1 MADIKMKKKNNTQI
15 KKFDKA
21 KIYSQKL
28 KENIVETKEKNSY
41 EKNDN
46 ESSATEYGINQ
57 ITDKTKRIAEKGTRT
72 FNQYGQKSAQVTK
85 RNIQETTANIKQKV
99 ENYKIK
105 NNIKTIN
112 DIKNTNLKKTQRT
125 IKNTPNKIK
134 TTTKMTR
141 KTVTAT
147 TKVMQKTYQITKMTI
162 KNTIKGVK
170 TGIKATISTIKGIIA
185 GTKAL
190 ISLLLAG
197 GWIAVLI
204 IVIICL
210 IGLICS
216 SVFGIFFSNEKG
228 ANSRTMSSVVSEINT
243 EFANK
248 ISEIQTNTE
257 HEDYEINSNR
267 AEWKDIIAVYAVLV
281 SGGEEQSDV
290 ITLDDKKIEKLRS
303 IFWEMNTIS
312 SRTEDIEK
320 EIEITDD
327 KGNKKIEKVTRKVL
341 YIEITS
347 KSVDEMISIHN
358 LNEKQKKQL
367 AELQKAEYNS
377 MWSNVLYGSS
387 AGSTDIV
394 QVAFSQIGNVGG
406 QPFWSW
412 YGFDSRVEWCA
423 CFVSWCA
430 NECRL
435 Y

>member
-1 MADIKMKKKNNTQI
+1 
-15 KKFDKA
+15 
-21 KIYSQKL
+21 
-28 KENIVETKEKNSY
+28 
-41 EKNDN
+41 
-46 ESSATEYGINQ
+46 
-57 ITDKTKRIAEKGTRT
+57 
-72 FNQYGQKSAQVTK
+72 
-85 RNIQETTANIKQKV
+85 
-99 ENYKIK
+99 
-105 NNIKTIN
+105 
-112 DIKNTNLKKTQRT
+112 
-125 IKNTPNKIK
+125 
-134 TTTKMTR
+134 
-141 KTVTAT
+141 
-147 TKVMQKTYQITKMTI
+147 
-162 KNTIKGVK
+162 
-170 TGIKATISTIKGIIA
+170 
-185 GTKAL
+185 
-190 ISLLLAG
+190 
-197 GWIAVLI
+197 
-204 IVIICL
+204 
-210 IGLICS
+210 
-216 SVFGIFFSNEKG
+216 
-228 ANSRTMSSVVSEINT
+228 MSSVVSEINT

-257 HEDYEINSNR
+257 HDDYEINSNR

-347 KSVDEMISIHN
+347 KSVDEMINIHN